1 MPPDTTYVFR
11 HALIR
16 DAGYEALLK
25 SRRRELHLR
34 VAQTISQKFP
44 AMAQTHPEV
53 LARHWAGAGEAE
65 LSIAAW
71 RTAANMAR
79 WRNAFKEAAES
90 YRQALSILGTLPES
104 ADRDA
109 QELRLISAFSGVL
122 QVTQGYTAPKT
133 VEANLRVQALA
144 EKGGKLAQLVPQLN
158 GAFAAALVSGD
169 LLAAA
174 PLADQMLD
182 FARREG
188 SPLSLG
194 FAHMDQVLIHFY
206 RGNLVG
212 VEEHYAAGK
221 EFFGAP
227 GFSKFAATATS
238 AYGLAGISAWT
249 IGRPEMARERM
260 RHAMIAARE
269 NGSPYD
275 LAYAHYLAAWLECWV
290 GRMEDAEKLASQA
303 LALCDEHGFPFFG
316 ALSRFAL
323 GLSQA
328 HLGRAD
334 DGVTL
339 IHEGLNRFAAIG
351 TRVGV
356 TQYITWLAEAQ
367 ALQGATS
374 DALATV
380 EEALQVNPEEL
391 VFRPEALRVRGEL
404 RLKEGRSESAETD
417 FREAIEL
424 AHKIGANGWVL
435 RTSTS
440 LARLLQSRH
449 DLAAAL
455 DLLAPVYASF
465 REGLDTLD
473 LMNASV
479 LLDELKRVA
488 AD

>member
-1 MPPDTTYVFR
+1 
-11 HALIR
+11 
-16 DAGYEALLK
+16 
-25 SRRRELHLR
+25 
-34 VAQTISQKFP
+34 
-44 AMAQTHPEV
+44 
-53 LARHWAGAGEAE
+53 
-65 LSIAAW
+65 
-71 RTAANMAR
+71 
-79 WRNAFKEAAES
+79 
-90 YRQALSILGTLPES
+90 
-104 ADRDA
+104 
-109 QELRLISAFSGVL
+109 
-122 QVTQGYTAPKT
+122 
-133 VEANLRVQALA
+133 
-144 EKGGKLAQLVPQLN
+144 
-158 GAFAAALVSGD
+158 
-169 LLAAA
+169 
-174 PLADQMLD
+174 
-182 FARREG
+182 
-188 SPLSLG
+188 
-194 FAHMDQVLIHFY
+194 
-206 RGNLVG
+206 
-212 VEEHYAAGK
+212 
-221 EFFGAP
+221 
-227 GFSKFAATATS
+227 
-238 AYGLAGISAWT
+238 
-249 IGRPEMARERM
+249 MARERM